1 MLRPDMGIKLMAR
14 WGRLEDDMILGLE
27 FPRGPVP
34 SLPTPNQLVG
44 LAAHVKQEAGMCP
57 QSQPQEGP
65 FPFFPTISMIRR

>member
-1 MLRPDMGIKLMAR
+1 MLRPDTGIKLMVR

-27 FPRGPVP
+27 FPRESVP

-44 LAAHVKQEAGMCP
+44 LAAHVKQEAGVCL
-57 QSQPQEGP
+57 QSQTQESS